1 MGREDVVRVSN
12 EVLDRHDLGIGDLLE
27 LAVGM
32 LARLVPRFVVVF
44 GDEDGVFK
52 ECVPLGALLDICA
65 EKQVGKLLR
74 VHGLN

>member
-12 EVLDRHDLGIGDLLE
+12 EVLNRNDFGVGDLLE

-32 LARLVPRFVVVF
+32 LARLVPRFIVVF

-52 ECVPLGALLDICA
+52 KCVPLGALLDICA